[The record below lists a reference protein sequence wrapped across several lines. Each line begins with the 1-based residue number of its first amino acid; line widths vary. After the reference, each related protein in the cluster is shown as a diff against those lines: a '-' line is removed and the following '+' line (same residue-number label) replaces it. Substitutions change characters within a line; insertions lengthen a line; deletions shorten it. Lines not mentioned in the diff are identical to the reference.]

1 MRITWNELTISPAGV
16 DFDDLLS
23 DWRWLVGEEYQPVV
37 ISALG
42 DLFLRHDDGR
52 IFWLNTGWGQLTEV
66 AESGEEFKKLM
77 VQPNNAAEWFIPNLV
92 GDLLSSGK
100 KLGGR
105 VLQLSN
111 SAGLGGE
118 INPDNFEPTS
128 LSVHFSVLGQIHE
141 QVKDLPEGTP
151 IGEIKIREA
160 KSPKKKGK
168 GQPTAEASM
177 TRNLSSPWD

>member
-1 MRITWNELTISPAGV
+1 MAEIPMRITWNELTVSPDGV

-52 IFWLNTGWGQLTEV
+52 ILWLNTGWGQLTEV
-66 AESGEEFKKLM
+66 AKSAEEFKKRM
-77 VQPNNAAEWFIPNLV
+77 VQPKCAEEWFIPNLI

-100 KLGGR
+100 KLGPGECFSYQ
-105 VLQLSN
+105 VPPV
-111 SAGLGGE
+111 LGGE
-118 INPDNFEPTS
+118 IDPDNFEPMD

-141 QVKDLPEGTP
+141 QVKDLPEGAP

-160 KSPKKKGK
+160 KSPKKKKK
-168 GQPTAEASM
+168 G
-177 TRNLSSPWD
+177 